1 MTVFWRPSKQKK
13 KSERNENKS
22 EKKNRK
28 INKTENLFHRVAECE
43 KIEISYPS
51 QINTFTNIMLC
62 RAEGNM
68 LQGPSHNSIKINGIK
83 ACYHIIFIGET
94 ESLFFM
100 VYKEVY
106 T

>member
-1 MTVFWRPSKQKK
+1 
-13 KSERNENKS
+13 
-22 EKKNRK
+22 
-28 INKTENLFHRVAECE
+28 
-43 KIEISYPS
+43 
-51 QINTFTNIMLC
+51 MLC

-100 VYKEVY
+100 GIYRNGYTYALRWLYKTVAFREVDVYKWSLYVL
-106 T
+106 